1 MGVKTRLGF
10 RLINENHTG
19 DISIPD
25 ESLSLAG
32 GFLFAGYRAA
42 VATMWSINDQDGA
55 DIAKSFYNY
64 LLKQDCPSTIGA
76 ALALHRAVRDLR
88 EANPTMEHIRWIPF
102 MYLGVTGGMV
112 LANKGDV

>member
-102 MYLGVTGGMV
+102 VYLGVTGGMV